1 MVAPLPDALGRIQR
15 AVDFERVLQAG
26 SRARS
31 HWFAL
36 HYLADSPSRP
46 GAHNLSTACP
56 PDGHRVVDEP
66 QPQVADAGQ
75 ADQPTPS
82 ARWLGLVVP
91 KRLARRS
98 VTRSLVKRLGR
109 AGLGEQLKTSTP
121 LPAGLWVLRL
131 RTPIDRKAFPSAS
144 SEALRKVLR
153 EDLDLLWRRALNPRP
168 PKPRGERP

>member
-15 AVDFERVLQAG
+15 AVDFERVLQSG

-36 HYLADSPSRP
+36 HYLADAPSRP

-56 PDGHRVVDEP
+56 PDGHSVVDE
-66 QPQVADAGQ
+66 A
-75 ADQPTPS
+75 PTEAPPPSPSVPS

-109 AGLGEQLKTSTP
+109 AGLAEQLKSSTP

-131 RTPIDRKAFPSAS
+131 RTPIDRKAFPSAT